1 MLEARGAKPV
11 PWHMLFLQ
19 GFCTVKLQ
27 IAGENLMVFS
37 HLLYDSVLGFFNFFL
52 SWKATD
58 KAWFSFMFNFVV
70 KNFGNIS
77 VNSGEILFLSASL
90 THKNMLAFKPDQTL
104 KVP

>member
-1 MLEARGAKPV
+1 MLEAGGAKPV

-37 HLLYDSVLGFFNFFL
+37 HLLYDSLSMLGFFEFFL

-58 KAWFSFMFNFVV
+58 KAWFRCMSNFVV
-70 KNFGNIS
+70 KNFGIYQL
-77 VNSGEILFLSASL
+77 ILGRYFFYLL
-90 THKNMLAFKPDQTL
+90 L
-104 KVP
+104 